1 MLFRST
7 GNKDLSARDLI
18 QSLLMSTAT
27 PLIEESTG
35 VAYSV
40 RNQGAG
46 LANVQ
51 NLVNAQS
58 MILVDGQSDGK
69 VKAELGDG
77 EKGWSFSFRLYN
89 LSGQDRAYTLDTS
102 VLTTDTVTAEAEGK
116 TYNLSADQMTALGAE
131 LTYSGDAV
139 KDGQVTVPA
148 GGSAQVTVEL
158 RIPAKTVE
166 HMKALGYTNGFYVE
180 GYV

>member
-1 MLFRST
+1 MALAGQYVRESGLLPKAQEVT

-69 VKAELGDG
+69 VKAELGTARKAG
-77 EKGWSFSFRLYN
+77 ASPS
-89 LSGQDRAYTLDTS
+89 AC
-102 VLTTDTVTAEAEGK
+102 TT
-116 TYNLSADQMTALGAE
+116 
-131 LTYSGDAV
+131 
-139 KDGQVTVPA
+139 
-148 GGSAQVTVEL
+148 
-158 RIPAKTVE
+158 
-166 HMKALGYTNGFYVE
+166 
-180 GYV
+180 